1 MTRVYTIHYKLKNR
15 DGQVVDTSI
24 GGQPMTFLEDSPTV
38 IPGLRKAVAGREP
51 GQVLEVTIPPELAY
65 GPHQKEKVRTVA
77 RSLFDQP
84 EALKP
89 GAIFQTGSGESLQ
102 VVKVVDV
109 DGDKVIVDA
118 NHPLAGL
125 TLYFEV
131 EILNVRDATPDEIA
145 SGKPVGD

>member
-1 MTRVYTIHYKLKNR
+1 MTKVYTIHYKLKNR
-15 DGQVVDTSI
+15 NGEVVDTSV
-24 GGQPMTFLEDSPTV
+24 GGQPMTFLDDSPTV

-65 GPHQKEKVRTVA
+65 GPHDPDKVRTVA
-77 RSLFDQP
+77 RALFDQP
-84 EALKP
+84 EAVKP
-89 GAIFQTGSGESLQ
+89 GAIFQTGSGNERQ

-109 DGDKVIVDA
+109 DGDKVRVDA

-131 EILNVRDATPDEIA
+131 EILSVRDATPDEIA
-145 SGKPVGD
+145 SGKPFHP